1 MVGQKRK
8 KTKMEY
14 QRIPFHYIRAEKSH
28 LEMSFGSRR
37 SNSAS
42 VQGKAIAWWWWLGI
56 RSELHCDSLPLEQ
69 WVPPIR
75 ESWVCMWL
83 PSGDAM
89 TVNKTP
95 SSPSKRVKF
104 SRTTHTVN
112 SEYQIWSGTSYWE
125 SGTSIKLQIPYLR
138 HPHPPVFLHT
148 LCSKGW
154 MWQKC
159 SMLEQIKLANH
170 ILGTQPSQTSPLGL
184 SHKQI
189 SQSRGQLSQLNSV
202 RVQEGDQQRSSV
214 MENRDFP
221 PPPWKHI
228 FRSEG
233 QKEGNE
239 RYTTAFLLTCK
250 PISVQWFT
258 FWKHQQYLYGS
269 LYKESEAEIRT
280 KENYFEGITYIN

>member
-1 MVGQKRK
+1 M
-8 KTKMEY
+8 
-14 QRIPFHYIRAEKSH
+14 IPFHYIRSKKSH

-42 VQGKAIAWWWWLGI
+42 VREKAIAWWWWLGI

-69 WVPPIR
+69 WVPPFR
-75 ESWVCMWL
+75 VSWVCMWL

-89 TVNKTP
+89 TVNKIP
-95 SSPSKRVKF
+95 SSSSKRVKF
-104 SRTTHTVN
+104 SGTTHSVY

-125 SGTSIKLQIPYLR
+125 KWPKYKVADSLSTESRSACESPM
-138 HPHPPVFLHT
+138 FLHT
-148 LCSKGW
+148 LCSIGW
-154 MWQKC
+154 TWQKC

-170 ILGTQPSQTSPLGL
+170 TFGYLAIPNNPSGP

-189 SQSRGQLSQLNSV
+189 SQSRGQLSRLNSV

-214 MENRDFP
+214 MKNRDFP
-221 PPPWKHI
+221 TPPWKHV

-239 RYTTAFLLTCK
+239 R
-250 PISVQWFT
+250 
-258 FWKHQQYLYGS
+258 
-269 LYKESEAEIRT
+269 
-280 KENYFEGITYIN
+280 